1 MQITNKEIYSYNI
14 PLRKTYD
21 FDNRQV
27 NYEILNRVY
36 IIEDIHRQI
45 YVSLK
50 MFQYIF
56 FYYNLSSWNSFL
68 FSIFI
73 KATKMSGKFS
83 FIIVSLA

>member
-21 FDNRQV
+21 FGNRQV

-56 FYYNLSSWNSFL
+56 FYYNLHHEILFYFPYLLKPQKCRESFL
-68 FSIFI
+68 
-73 KATKMSGKFS
+73 
-83 FIIVSLA
+83 LLL